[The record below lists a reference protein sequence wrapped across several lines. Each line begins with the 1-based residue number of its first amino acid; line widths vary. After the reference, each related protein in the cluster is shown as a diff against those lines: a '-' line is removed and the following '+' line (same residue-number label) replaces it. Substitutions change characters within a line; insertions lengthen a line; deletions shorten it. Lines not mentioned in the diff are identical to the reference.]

1 VPRLTRTQV
10 VARLHQREREA
21 VRPVVPVVMMA
32 SFLGLIAGVITVM
45 VAKPGLVAALCAPG
59 RLPDRCRHGQAHPAE
74 PASHDR
80 PLQ

>member
-1 VPRLTRTQV
+1 MPRLTRTQV

-45 VAKPGLVAALCAPG
+45 VAKPGLVAALGVLLTGAATA
-59 RLPDRCRHGQAHPAE
+59 RLTPAE